1 MSAEAGKGAT
11 LGGAAREHADADAS
25 EQAQAMQLLCADIAT
40 EPDPSRRDEL
50 GRDGYRRVLG
60 LVQRIEQA
68 NVGVRSAL
76 EAAAD
81 RTGAGQR
88 GVHVV
93 GVWEAARSLEMAVT
107 VGTAVF
113 GAFAT
118 GITELQPKL
127 RPRAARALNTGHL
140 RELVAQGV
148 GARTAAKQFL
158 SAVLLQVPPP
168 SSVAAAG
175 VVVQSAGVMGQG
187 LFAMVGLAP
196 GTVVGEYKGE
206 VLDALALDARYSTR
220 TDCDYVRHDHFASSC
235 PRTVPFIS
243 TMVRAAHSTHIDVP
257 VAMHICCLAG
267 SFR

>member
-1 MSAEAGKGAT
+1 MSADAGAGAT
-11 LGGAAREHADADAS
+11 LGGATREHADIDAS
-25 EQAQAMQLLCADIAT
+25 EQVQAMQLLCADIAT
-40 EPDPSRRDEL
+40 EPDPSRRDDL
-50 GRDGYRRVLG
+50 GRHGYRSVLG

-68 NVGVRSAL
+68 NACVRSAL

-81 RTGAGQR
+81 RNGVGQR
-88 GVHVV
+88 GMHVV

-113 GAFAT
+113 GAFAA

-127 RPRAARALNTGHL
+127 RPRAARALNTAHL

-158 SAVLLQVPPP
+158 STVLLQIPTS

-175 VVVQSAGVMGQG
+175 VAVQSAGVMGQG
-187 LFAMVGLAP
+187 LFATVGLAP

-206 VLDALALDARYSTR
+206 VLDASGVDARYPGR
-220 TDCDYVRHDHFASSC
+220 TECDYVRRHYFC
-235 PRTVPFIS
+235 LFLRWTVPFIF
-243 TMVRAAHSTHIDVP
+243 TMVGRVHSTNIDVSFSIHLP
-257 VAMHICCLAG
+257 SGG